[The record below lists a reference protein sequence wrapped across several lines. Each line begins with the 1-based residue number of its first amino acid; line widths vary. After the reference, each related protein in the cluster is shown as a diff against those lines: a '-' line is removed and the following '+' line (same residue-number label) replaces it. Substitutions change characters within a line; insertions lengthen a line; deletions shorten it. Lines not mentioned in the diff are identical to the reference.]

1 MSTPI
6 TEINDIFLKQIGK
19 DIMLEFEDEIIED
32 LLLTYLEGAIV
43 DFYECEKDLTITEE
57 SDEEGNIVKVISSDL
72 SMEEKFILSRG
83 MILYWLQPKILTQ
96 DLLKNRITDGD
107 YSIKSP
113 ANLLNN
119 LLKLKK
125 SSEEDMYK
133 RRVRYSYKGKD
144 INE

>member
-6 TEINDIFLKQIGK
+6 SEINDIFLKQIGK
-19 DIMLEFEDEIIED
+19 DIMLEYQDEIIED
-32 LLLTYLEGAIV
+32 LLLTYLQGAIA
-43 DFYECEKDLTITEE
+43 DFHECKKDLTIIEIEE
-57 SDEEGNIVKVISSDL
+57 DGIFMAVKDDL

-96 DLLKNRITDGD
+96 DILKNRITDGD

-119 LLKLKK
+119 LLKLKD
-125 SSEEDMYK
+125 SSEADMYK

>member
-1 MSTPI
+1 
-6 TEINDIFLKQIGK
+6 
-19 DIMLEFEDEIIED
+19 MLEYQDEIIED
-32 LLLTYLEGAIV
+32 LLLTYLQGAIT
-43 DFYECEKDLTITEE
+43 DFYECEKDMTIIE
-57 SDEEGNIVKVISSDL
+57 EEGETIFLAIASDL

-96 DLLKNRITDGD
+96 DILKNRITDGD

-119 LLKLKK
+119 LLKLKE
-125 SSEEDMYK
+125 SSEADMYK
-133 RRVRYSYKGKD
+133 RRVRYSYRGKD

>member
-6 TEINDIFLKQIGK
+6 SEINDIFLKQIGK

-43 DFYECEKDLTITEE
+43 DFYECEKDLTITEQTINKE
-57 SDEEGNIVKVISSDL
+57 KVKVISSDL

-96 DLLKNRITDGD
+96 DILKNRITDGD

-119 LLKLKK
+119 LLKLKE
-125 SSEEDMYK
+125 SSEADMYK
-133 RRVRYSYKGKD
+133 RRVRYSYRGKD

>member
-6 TEINDIFLKQIGK
+6 SEINDIFLKQIGK
-19 DIMLEFEDEIIED
+19 DIMIEYQDEIIED
-32 LLLTYLEGAIV
+32 LLLTYLQGAIV
-43 DFYECEKDLTITEE
+43 DFHECKKDLTIIEIEE
-57 SDEEGNIVKVISSDL
+57 EDIFMAIKDDL

-96 DLLKNRITDGD
+96 DILKNRITDGD

-119 LLKLKK
+119 LLKLKD
-125 SSEEDMYK
+125 SSEADMYK
-133 RRVRYSYKGKD
+133 RRVRYSHKGKD

>member
-1 MSTPI
+1 
-6 TEINDIFLKQIGK
+6 
-19 DIMLEFEDEIIED
+19 MLEYQDEIIED
-32 LLLTYLEGAIV
+32 LLLTYLEGAIT
-43 DFYECEKDLTITEE
+43 DFYECEKDLTIVEE
-57 SDEEGNIVKVISSDL
+57 VVNDETIKVISSDL

-96 DLLKNRITDGD
+96 DILKNRITDGD

-119 LLKLKK
+119 LLKLKE
-125 SSEEDMYK
+125 SSEADMYK